1 MSGKKVAAAVVLLAV
16 VWAAS
21 AASADLVAVRVGE
34 QETCK
39 FTGVT
44 AIERDKQSGTDR
56 IRFDLSGLPEDT
68 KVARAELK
76 LWVDAA
82 QENVRRQWGFE
93 VWQNVP
99 DFDGFKV
106 YEGPEADA
114 SKLLDTKFP
123 YNVDTVWLCEFDVTR
138 AARAWVAD
146 PEKNQGLSCNFALP
160 HTLKPPDRQ
169 PAWQLPYLEIT
180 YEGENR
186 NRPGQPTNLEAS
198 RRAGQV
204 FLTWK
209 QPEPRDTAF
218 FDQAYRVYRHTK
230 PFTAA
235 NLDEAERLG
244 EVHRNSQLNYR
255 RTLVS
260 IGGDY
265 GPWRHYAKARGLV
278 KFGER
283 TDRDVLRRYYDA
295 SPKRFNFV
303 IDPGWL
309 EKFEGGRW
317 VGKVPEDFAN
327 KQQDEHFARVI
338 EGPTLSDDTGLF
350 VHTVARPGPA
360 YYAVTA
366 VLEGNENRRDFS
378 PGNALSQPVDGKVA
392 EPQPVLQ
399 ALFVANDTK
408 WPGELKQR
416 YICEYVYWEGGDGRF
431 HTEPS
436 TPLCFCFSVPTR
448 LVGLGPAW
456 NEDPRFPPWITSN
469 AQLAGYSCHYWNFQ
483 GNAVR
488 TDTRYLPPTRI
499 APFPPSR
506 IGGNMALWTAD
517 YPRFYHG
524 SRRPPT
530 QGEPTPQPDHNVRDV
545 YGTMDSVGTAG
556 DPRRATVRPFV
567 ETRQLFELDWV
578 LRAFPLDP
586 NFVVLDGESS
596 CFNMAVHHP
605 ERFACVDAAQEKPWT
620 SEAGERNAWP
630 FSGLKAWGLKNDRGI
645 NVWQWNDPIWQSRQ
659 FPQREWPF
667 ISVVH
672 SDNYDAADNWR
683 AMGYPG
689 FYLDLAAEKRAG
701 HWWWVDIGDAP
712 DGEFMAIPRNQAV
725 PALAHATCCQTPLD
739 DWHDEPRGT
748 LNGYIEWHRPTR
760 PFVIPFDPAEHEGQ
774 QPLAPPEGRLF
785 PYKLREHEKKPQGWT
800 GISPVLVDEPERFEM
815 ALRIREEGRVQNGQ
829 SVPPCPVRCG
839 RVDVTPRRLQAFRVV
854 KGKKYLWQ
862 NLRVATGQLLQ
873 AGVVEPDENGLLTVP
888 GFFVD
893 KDYRGNK
900 LVIEPADGQQVPQID
915 RSQTVVIDYFETPGD
930 RRQFKNVQTEELRY
944 PDYVARCMA
953 PELVKV
959 IRAGRVFHPKDF
971 ANGRRDG
978 RAYSMWGDVKW
989 DDTFRFPK
997 AGRYR
1002 IEIHTTEAYFQNGAW
1017 PILNVSIEGTALPS
1031 AYINT
1036 AGPVTTVRWA
1046 EVPEGR
1052 HRLGIRSPNNTFH
1065 EPFKHGDQDPRR
1077 DRGLT
1082 LDRVLVTPLPPRP
1095 GGATKPYVL
1104 RVWPRS
1110 AVVTPGMPLRLSAT
1124 VLDQWGEPAAGRVA
1138 WTVASGASIDAGGTF
1153 TAAKPGEYEVL
1164 ATSGEASQRAKITV
1178 AGDAWVERFD
1188 DQWPDG
1194 WRLVAGAEGA
1204 SFSARWWELHLRPGD
1219 GPATAVYEPGTDW
1232 TDYRLTA
1239 DFLLGREHFTP
1250 SPTRGV
1256 VFRFRDAESHYR
1268 FERATIPTDGGAPAE
1283 VCRLV
1288 KVSSGQETELA
1299 RSEEVPP
1306 PLVLSGQSWQDY
1318 PSNHTPDEGPF
1329 KPRTPEGKIERY
1341 SVEVRARSIL
1351 CKLGAKTI
1359 FDLQDA
1365 GPPQGSI
1372 GVHAAGDGSGVLV
1385 DNLEVRPLP

>member
-1 MSGKKVAAAVVLLAV
+1 MSGNRIAAAVVLFAV
-16 VWAAS
+16 ARVAPAG
-21 AASADLVAVRVGE
+21 AGELVTVRVGE

-39 FTGVT
+39 LTGVT
-44 AIERDKQSGTDR
+44 SIERDKETGTDR
-56 IRFDLSGLPEDT
+56 IRFELSGLPKDT
-68 KVARAELK
+68 QVVRAELK

-93 VWQNVP
+93 VWQSVP

-106 YEGPEADA
+106 YEGAKPEPA
-114 SKLLDTKFP
+114 KLLDTKFP
-123 YNVDTVWLCEFDVTR
+123 YNIDTVWLCEFDVTR
-138 AARAWVAD
+138 AVRAWVAD
-146 PEKNQGLSCNFALP
+146 PGENQGLSCSFVLP
-160 HTLKPPDRQ
+160 HTLKPAGRQ

-180 YEGENR
+180 HEGENR
-186 NRPGQPTNLEAS
+186 GRPPQPANLES
-198 RRAGQV
+198 SYRAGQV

-209 QPEPRDTAF
+209 QPKPHETAF

-230 PFTAA
+230 PITAA
-235 NLDEAERLG
+235 NVDQAERLG

-283 TDRDVLRRYYDA
+283 TDRDVLRRYYEA
-295 SPKRFNFV
+295 MPKRFNFV
-303 IDPGWL
+303 IDDGWL

-327 KQQDEHFARVI
+327 KKEDEHFARVI
-338 EGPTLSDDTGLF
+338 EGPMLADDTGLF
-350 VHTVARPGPA
+350 VHTVRRPGPA

-366 VLEGNENRRDFS
+366 VLEGNENRRDFTA
-378 PGNALSQPVDGKVA
+378 GNALASPVEGKV
-392 EPQPVLQ
+392 EPPEPVLQ

-408 WPGELKQR
+408 WPGELRQR
-416 YICEYVYWEGGDGRF
+416 YVCEYVYWEGSDGQF

-436 TPLCFCFSVPTR
+436 TPLCFCFSVPTSV
-448 LVGLGPAW
+448 VGLGPAW

-469 AQLAGYSCHYWNFQ
+469 AQLAGYSCHYWNFS

-499 APFPPSR
+499 APFPPSN
-506 IGGNMALWTAD
+506 IGGNMALWMAE

-524 SRRPPT
+524 SRRPPAE
-530 QGEPTPQPDHNVRDV
+530 GEPTPQPDHNVRDV
-545 YGTMDSVGTAG
+545 YGYMDSVGTAG
-556 DPRRATVRPFV
+556 DPRGATVRPFV
-567 ETRQLFELDWV
+567 ETRQLFELDYV

-620 SEAGERNAWP
+620 SEAGERNAWR

-645 NVWQWNDPIWQSRQ
+645 NVWQWNDPIWQSRE
-659 FPQREWPF
+659 FPDREWPF

-689 FYLDLAAEKRAG
+689 FYLDLVAEKRAG

-725 PALAHATCCQTPLD
+725 PALANATCCQTPLA

-760 PFVIPFDPAEHEGQ
+760 PFEVKGSDSKYSLFGKPPSEAGSVSMKSEYLESDP
-774 QPLAPPEGRLF
+774 
-785 PYKLREHEKKPQGWT
+785 
-800 GISPVLVDEPERFEM
+800 EPRFEM

-839 RVDVTPRRLQAFRVV
+839 RVDVTPRRLQAFKVV
-854 KGKKYLWQ
+854 KGRKYLWQ

-873 AGVVEPDENGLLTVP
+873 AGIIEPDQNGLLTAP

-893 KDYRGNK
+893 KDFRGNT
-900 LVIEPADGQQVPQID
+900 LVIEPANGRPVPRVDQD
-915 RSQTVVIDYFETPGD
+915 QTVVIDYFETSGD
-930 RRQFKNVQTEELRY
+930 RRQFKNMQTEELTYR
-944 PDYVARCMA
+944 DYVARCTA
-953 PELVKV
+953 PEMVKV
-959 IRAGRVFHPKDF
+959 VRPGRVFQPKDF

-989 DDTFRFPK
+989 DDTFMFPK
-997 AGRYR
+997 PGQYR
-1002 IEIHTTEAYFQNGAW
+1002 IEVHTTEAYFQNGAW
-1017 PILNVSIEGTALPS
+1017 PILTVSIDGAALPS
-1031 AYINT
+1031 AYIDT
-1036 AGPVTTVRWA
+1036 DGPATTVRWA

-1052 HRLGIRSPNNTFH
+1052 HRLGVRSPNNTFH

-1082 LDRVLVTPLPPRP
+1082 LDRVLVTPLPARP
-1095 GGATKPYVL
+1095 GGGTKPCVV
-1104 RVWPRS
+1104 RVEPRS
-1110 AVVTPGMPLRLSAT
+1110 AVVAPGMPLRLSAT
-1124 VLDQWGEPAAGRVA
+1124 VLDEWGEPAPGRVA
-1138 WTVASGASIDAGGTF
+1138 WDVARGASIGADGAF
-1153 TAAKPGEYEVL
+1153 TAAKPGEYKVL
-1164 ATSGEASQRAKITV
+1164 ATSGDASDRAKITV

-1194 WRLVAGAEGA
+1194 WRLAVGAEAA
-1204 SFSARWWELHLRPGD
+1204 SLSARWWELLLRPGD
-1219 GPATAVYEPGTDW
+1219 GPATAVYEPGTAW

-1239 DFLLGREHFTP
+1239 DFLLGREHFSP

-1256 VFRFRDAESHYR
+1256 VFRFRDAENHYR
-1268 FERATIPTDGGAPAE
+1268 FERTTAETDAGAPAE

-1288 KVSSGQETELA
+1288 RVSGGEEKELA
-1299 RSEEVPP
+1299 RTEEVPP

-1318 PSNHTPDEGPF
+1318 PSNHTPGEGPL
-1329 KPRTPEGKIERY
+1329 KPRTPEAKIERY
-1341 SVEVRARSIL
+1341 TVEVRGPSIL
-1351 CKLGAKTI
+1351 CKLGPKTI
-1359 FDLQDA
+1359 FNLQDP
-1365 GPPQGSI
+1365 GPPQGTI
-1372 GVHAAGDGSGVLV
+1372 GAHCAGNGSGVLV
-1385 DNLEVRPLP
+1385 DNLGLRPLR